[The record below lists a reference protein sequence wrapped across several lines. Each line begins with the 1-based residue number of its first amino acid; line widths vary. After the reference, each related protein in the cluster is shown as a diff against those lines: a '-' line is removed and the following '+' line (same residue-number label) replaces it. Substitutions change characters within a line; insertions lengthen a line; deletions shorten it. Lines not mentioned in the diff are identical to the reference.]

1 VTLEAVSFEGHDC
14 VCLPAETADVFVSTS
29 VGPRILGLVGR
40 HGNLMAV
47 LPDRELQGSGGP
59 PFRFYGGHR
68 LWAAPEV
75 PEVTY
80 QPDDRPCT
88 VTEIDGGVRVEA
100 PPDGAGLEKTIEIR
114 GTPTGWTVDH
124 AVRNASGSR
133 MRIAPW
139 AITQVRLGGEVVIQ
153 NPSRGTGPQADR
165 SLVLWPYSD
174 LSDERVHL
182 DRDRVRVRAE
192 PAGRTLKLG
201 LAPSDGRI
209 GYRFDGEAFEK
220 QIAVDVDAEYADRG
234 AAVQVYLSDDFC
246 ELETLG
252 PLAHVDPG
260 ATTTHREHWTIRGDE
275 P

>member
-1 VTLEAVSFEGHDC
+1 MI
-14 VCLPAETADVFVSTS
+14 VSTS

-40 HGNLMAV
+40 RGNLLAV
-47 LPDRELQGSGGP
+47 LPDSELQGSGRP

-68 LWAAPEV
+68 LWAAPEI

-80 QPDDRPCT
+80 QPDDRPCA
-88 VTEIDGGVRVEA
+88 VTEVDGGVRVEA
-100 PPDGAGLEKTIEIR
+100 PPDGAGLEKAIEIR
-114 GTPTGWTVDH
+114 KTATGWTVDH

-139 AITQVRLGGEVVIQ
+139 AITQVRLGGEVVVP

-174 LSDERVHL
+174 PADERVHL
-182 DRDRVRVRAE
+182 AGDEVRVRAE

-209 GYRFDGEAFEK
+209 VYHLEGEAFEK
-220 QIAVDVDAEYADRG
+220 RIEVESDAEYADRG

-252 PLAHVDPG
+252 SLGDVDPG
-260 ATTTHREHWTIRGDE
+260 ASATHREHWTLRRDE
-275 P
+275 Q